1 MIPKSYTG
9 HILWL
14 LSIFEIAIC
23 DIKFPLTNPLDFLI
37 INPIMPTSKS
47 LIPVE
52 RIEKSILLIRG
63 HKVILDSDL
72 AKLYGV
78 ETKVFNQA
86 VKRNISRFPKDFMFQ
101 MNKEELEIWRSQI
114 VTSNPAAKMGLRRRP
129 NVFTEHGVA
138 MLSSV
143 LNSERAVQVNIQIM
157 RAFIRMRQL
166 LASQKGLMQKIL
178 AMEKK
183 YDENFQIVFRAI
195 RQLMKE
201 EEDRQ
206 KG

>member
-1 MIPKSYTG
+1 
-9 HILWL
+9 
-14 LSIFEIAIC
+14 
-23 DIKFPLTNPLDFLI
+23 
-37 INPIMPTSKS
+37 MPTSKS
-47 LIPVE
+47 LIPIE

-72 AKLYGV
+72 AELYGV

-86 VKRNISRFPKDFMFQ
+86 VKRNIGRFPEDFMFQ

-129 NVFTEHGVA
+129 YVFTEHGVA

-166 LASQKGLMQKIL
+166 LASNKGLMQKIL

-183 YDENFQIVFRAI
+183 YDEKFQIVFRAI
-195 RQLMKE
+195 RSTAKPRLP
-201 EEDRQ
+201 
-206 KG
+206 

>member
-1 MIPKSYTG
+1 
-9 HILWL
+9 
-14 LSIFEIAIC
+14 
-23 DIKFPLTNPLDFLI
+23 
-37 INPIMPTSKS
+37 MPTSSKS
-47 LIPVE
+47 LIPIE

-72 AKLYGV
+72 AELYGV

-86 VKRNISRFPKDFMFQ
+86 VKRNISRFPEDFMFQ

-129 NVFTEHGVA
+129 YVFTEHGVA

-201 EEDRQ
+201 EEKPKKQ
-206 KG
+206 IGFKTGKGD

>member
-1 MIPKSYTG
+1 
-9 HILWL
+9 
-14 LSIFEIAIC
+14 
-23 DIKFPLTNPLDFLI
+23 
-37 INPIMPTSKS
+37 MPTSKS

-72 AKLYGV
+72 AELYGV

-86 VKRNISRFPKDFMFQ
+86 VKRNISRFPEDFMFQ

-129 NVFTEHGVA
+129 YVFTEHGVA

-183 YDENFQIVFRAI
+183 YDENFQIVFRTI

-201 EEDRQ
+201 EEKPELQIGFKTKDD
-206 KG
+206 K

>member
-1 MIPKSYTG
+1 
-9 HILWL
+9 
-14 LSIFEIAIC
+14 
-23 DIKFPLTNPLDFLI
+23 
-37 INPIMPTSKS
+37 MPTSKS

-129 NVFTEHGVA
+129 YVFTEHGVA

-195 RQLMKE
+195 RQLME
-201 EEDRQ
+201 EEEKPKKRI
-206 KG
+206 GF

>member
-1 MIPKSYTG
+1 
-9 HILWL
+9 
-14 LSIFEIAIC
+14 
-23 DIKFPLTNPLDFLI
+23 
-37 INPIMPTSKS
+37 MPTSSKS
-47 LIPVE
+47 LIPIK

-72 AKLYGV
+72 AELYGV

-86 VKRNISRFPKDFMFQ
+86 VKRNISRFPEDFMFQ

-129 NVFTEHGVA
+129 YVFTEHGVA

-183 YDENFQIVFRAI
+183 YDEQFKAVFEAI
-195 RQLMKE
+195 RQLMIE
-201 EEDRQ
+201 EEKPKKRIGFTTTDD
-206 KG
+206 K

>member
-1 MIPKSYTG
+1 
-9 HILWL
+9 
-14 LSIFEIAIC
+14 
-23 DIKFPLTNPLDFLI
+23 
-37 INPIMPTSKS
+37 MPTSKS

-72 AKLYGV
+72 AELYGV

-86 VKRNISRFPKDFMFQ
+86 VKRNISRFPEDFMFQ

-129 NVFTEHGVA
+129 YVFTEHGVA

-183 YDENFQIVFRAI
+183 YDEQFKAVFEAI
-195 RQLMKE
+195 RQLMIE
-201 EEDRQ
+201 EEKPKKRIGFKTKDD
-206 KG
+206 K

>member
-1 MIPKSYTG
+1 MT
-9 HILWL
+9 
-14 LSIFEIAIC
+14 
-23 DIKFPLTNPLDFLI
+23 
-37 INPIMPTSKS
+37 TSKS

-52 RIEKSILLIRG
+52 QIEKSILLIRG

-72 AKLYGV
+72 AELYGV

-86 VKRNISRFPKDFMFQ
+86 VKRNISRFPEDFMFQ
-101 MNKEELEIWRSQI
+101 MNKEELEFWRSQI

-129 NVFTEHGVA
+129 YVFTEHGVA

-201 EEDRQ
+201 EEKPKHQIGFKTKDD
-206 KG
+206 K